1 VQYPTSVKEITLE
14 ASSSRPQTHRAQQ
27 NSATIMFF
35 FGSEQ
40 VTRAESSNPVPP
52 LKSSDKRAVQP
63 DRHHPARCSS
73 AITSLHGHVG
83 DAFGA
88 TC

>member
-1 VQYPTSVKEITLE
+1 MTQ
-14 ASSSRPQTHRAQQ
+14 AHRPMTHGRGVALGVGLC
-27 NSATIMFF
+27 IFF
-35 FGSEQ
+35 FFFFWSEQ

-52 LKSSDKRAVQP
+52 LKRSDKRAVQP

-73 AITSLHGHVG
+73 AITSPHGHVG